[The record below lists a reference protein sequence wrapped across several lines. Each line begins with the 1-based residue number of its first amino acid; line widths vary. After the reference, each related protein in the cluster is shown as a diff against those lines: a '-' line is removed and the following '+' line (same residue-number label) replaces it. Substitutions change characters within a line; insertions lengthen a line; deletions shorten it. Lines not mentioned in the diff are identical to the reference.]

1 MSKPVMEIVLPRLAR
16 PLYRQLERYWLGELD
31 DDQFTERF
39 EALLQKQHAWLA
51 RRGLSDVR
59 AAVVIHAALL
69 ILSNSGLKAE
79 AEETGLPLEI
89 IEFRAIKEA
98 ASDVERN
105 YGIPEPKVVR
115 VIAKLLAKYAE

>member
-1 MSKPVMEIVLPRLAR
+1 MSKPVMEVVLPRLAR

-69 ILSNSGLKAE
+69 VLSNSGLKAE
-79 AEETGLPLEI
+79 AEETGLPLEV

-98 ASDVERN
+98 AADVERN